1 LVAAK
6 GRAVTSVLNFYA
18 TMASMTSGPKRIL
31 TIASGKGGVGKTTL
45 AINFGLAL
53 SRYGKTALFD
63 FDFDTCSIRSFLDM
77 KFPYDLYH
85 FLTKDVPLQDCITPL
100 SSSLDPGK
108 RFPNFGVV
116 AAPRHFMED
125 FAHLKRATQHKLI
138 QAIHKLNVDYVI
150 LDMKAGLDSDIV
162 DFMPY
167 SNSGILIF
175 TPRLP
180 AAASAA
186 AYLVKAQIFRKLQII
201 TAPHSPIV
209 QDLTSKGIAE
219 ILELLHQA
227 DDVYNESVPNL
238 DRVFDILYS
247 KYGQN
252 HPVVTALRRTLG
264 TFRIHYVL
272 NHFTGVEE
280 SYKSAVEPFARSIAE
295 IISSRLSLRNLGW
308 IQYDPA
314 IHEANCSRIPI
325 LLGGAEAR
333 NVSDRRYKE
342 ALHELETMA
351 GQFLKAKPLDLD
363 KTRPGLDR
371 YLADQLSQL
380 EATYGGMGKRNYLDN
395 FHYLAA
401 ASIHLMKAERSYH
414 FGDQKILESN
424 ELQQIMMES
433 YQKAQS

>member
-1 LVAAK
+1 M
-6 GRAVTSVLNFYA
+6 FYA

-31 TIASGKGGVGKTTL
+31 TVASGKGGVGKTTL

-53 SRYGKTALFD
+53 SRYGKTVLFD

-77 KFPYDLYH
+77 NFPRDLYH
-85 FLTKDVPLQDCITPL
+85 FFTKDIPLQDCITPL
-100 SSSLDPGK
+100 SSALDPGK
-108 RFPNFGVV
+108 RFTNFGVV

-125 FAHLKRATQHKLI
+125 FAHLKRAMQHKFI

-150 LDMKAGLDSDIV
+150 LDMKAGLDTDIV

-186 AYLVKAQIFRKLQII
+186 AYLVKAQIFRKLQVIM
-201 TAPHSPIV
+201 APHSPIV
-209 QDLTSKGIAE
+209 QDLTNRDIAE

-227 DDVYNESVPNL
+227 DDVYNEKVPNL
-238 DRVFDILYS
+238 DRVFDILHS
-247 KYGQN
+247 KYGE

-280 SYKSAVEPFARSIAE
+280 SYKSAVEPFARNIAE

-325 LLGGAEAR
+325 LLGGAETK
-333 NVSDRRYKE
+333 NVSDKRYRE
-342 ALHELETMA
+342 ALQELESMA
-351 GQFLKAKPLDLD
+351 GQFLKPKPVDLE

-401 ASIHLMKAERSYH
+401 ASIHLMKAERTYH
-414 FGDQKILESN
+414 FGDQRIFEPH
-424 ELQQIMMES
+424 ELQEMIMDS
-433 YQKAQS
+433 YKKAQKA

>member
-1 LVAAK
+1 
-6 GRAVTSVLNFYA
+6 
-18 TMASMTSGPKRIL
+18 MTSLTGPKRIL
-31 TIASGKGGVGKTTL
+31 TVASGKGGVGKTTL

-53 SRYGKTALFD
+53 SRYGKTVLFD

-77 KFPYDLYH
+77 KFPSDLYH
-85 FLTKDVPLQDCITPL
+85 FLTKDIPLQECITPL
-100 SSSLDPGK
+100 SSSLDPGN
-108 RFPNFGVV
+108 RFPNFGVI

-125 FAHLKRATQHKLI
+125 FSHLKRATQHKLI
-138 QAIHKLNVDYVI
+138 QAIQKLNVDYVI
-150 LDMKAGLDSDIV
+150 LDMKAGLDTDIL

-186 AYLVKAQIFRKLQII
+186 AYLVKAQIFRKLQVVM
-201 TAPHSPIV
+201 APHSPIV
-209 QDLTSKGIAE
+209 QNLSNKEISE
-219 ILELLHQA
+219 ILDLMHQA
-227 DDVYNESVPNL
+227 DDVYNEKVPNL
-238 DRVFDILYS
+238 DRVFDILHAQ
-247 KYGQN
+247 YGQ

-280 SYKSAVEPFARSIAE
+280 SYKSAVEPFARNIAD

-333 NVSDRRYKE
+333 RISDRKYKE
-342 ALHELETMA
+342 ALQELENMA
-351 GQFLKAKPLDLD
+351 GQFIKAKQIDLE

-401 ASIHLMKAERSYH
+401 ASIQVMKTERTYH
-414 FGDQKILESN
+414 FGDQKIFEPDQ
-424 ELQQIMMES
+424 LQHMIMES
-433 YQKAQS
+433 FEKTQNRS